1 MASLVFFFF
10 FLMQYLLYT
19 SKYVKR
25 IDLWISGIV
34 EHRTFFSL
42 QEQTSVTLNL
52 LLTEFPFIPPLGQGD
67 GCTSMF
73 QPDQLF

>member
-1 MASLVFFFF
+1 MASLIFF
-10 FLMQYLLYT
+10 FLKMQYLLYT

-34 EHRTFFSL
+34 EHRTSLSL
-42 QEQTSVTLNL
+42 QERTSVTLDSVAK
-52 LLTEFPFIPPLGQGD
+52 FPFIPPSGQGD
-67 GCTSMF
+67 GGTSVF

>member
-1 MASLVFFFF
+1 
-10 FLMQYLLYT
+10 MQYLLYT

-34 EHRTFFSL
+34 EHRNLFNL
-42 QEQTSVTLNL
+42 QEQTSVTLTL
-52 LLTEFPFIPPLGQGD
+52 LLTKFPFIPPSGQGD
-67 GCTSMF
+67 GYTSMF